1 MMRDFKVLSTDE
13 RSCMSV
19 LLPKQVNPTNEHY
32 HYVFL
37 IETSNVDAWNGI
49 EEFAELLVTH
59 ESLHAVLNLRVSHD
73 AAKKLDDLPFE
84 DRFCITDQAE

>member
-1 MMRDFKVLSTDE
+1 MMRDFKVLGTDE
-13 RSCMSV
+13 CSCMSV
-19 LLPKQVNPTNEHY
+19 MLPKQPNSANEHY

-37 IETSNVDAWNGI
+37 IESGNVDAWVGV

-73 AAKKLDDLPFE
+73 AAVKLDALQFE
-84 DRFCITDQAE
+84 NKFCITDQG